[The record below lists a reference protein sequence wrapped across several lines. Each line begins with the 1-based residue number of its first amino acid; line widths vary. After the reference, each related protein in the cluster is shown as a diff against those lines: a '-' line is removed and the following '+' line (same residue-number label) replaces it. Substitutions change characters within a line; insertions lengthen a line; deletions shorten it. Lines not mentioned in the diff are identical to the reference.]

1 MKISTRV
8 EYGIIALV
16 DIAINSE
23 SGKAVSIAGISE
35 RQNISAKYLEQ
46 LLTALKQAHL
56 IRGQKGSRGG
66 YVLARPSN
74 EICFDE
80 IINALDITIL
90 SDSHTDDSQDNSYFK
105 NTINSCLWDKMNAYL
120 QNFAKEI
127 TLFDVAEQ
135 CKQAYGDGSE
145 YMYYI

>member
-8 EYGIIALV
+8 EYGIIALL

-23 SGKAVSIAGISE
+23 NGKAVSIAGISE

-66 YVLARPSN
+66 YILARSSSD
-74 EICFDE
+74 ISFDE

-90 SDSHTDDSQDNSYFK
+90 SDSQFDGSTDISLFK
-105 NTINSCLWDKMNAYL
+105 STINNCLWNKMNSFL
-120 QNFAKEI
+120 RNFAKKI
-127 TLFDVAEQ
+127 TLAEVSEQ
-135 CKQAYGDGSE
+135 CKLANGDGSE